1 MQNPAKFLRN
11 IPLFAGLNDDRLRE
25 LAKIFVRSK
34 FPRNT
39 ILFSKGDESDSL
51 YLMIKGSVQAVVNDD
66 KGHEMVLNSFGP
78 GEFFGEFA
86 LLDGQPRSA
95 TVITGEPTEL
105 IVIRRDDFRR
115 MVLSEPD
122 VVLNLLKV
130 LLRKLRLATEKIEG
144 LAFCNVYG
152 RITQLLVDLASSEDG
167 HQVIA
172 KKLTHQQ
179 IANRVGASREM
190 VSKIMKQLEV
200 GGYIVNEKK
209 CLKIKK
215 DFPKEF

>member
-1 MQNPAKFLRN
+1 MDALRD
-11 IPLFAGLNDDRLRE
+11 IPLLAGLNEDRLRE
-25 LAKIFVRSK
+25 LDKISVRRK

-51 YLMIKGSVQAVVNDD
+51 YLIVKGSVQVVINDD
-66 KGHEMVLNSFGP
+66 KGHEMILNSFGP

-95 TVITGEPTEL
+95 TVITREPAEL
-105 IVIRRDDFRR
+105 IIIRRDDFHRV
-115 MVLSEPD
+115 VLSEQD

-130 LLRKLRLATEKIEG
+130 LLRKLRLATERIES

-152 RITQLLVDLASSEDG
+152 RITQLLVDLASPEDG

-179 IANRVGASREM
+179 IANMVGASREM
-190 VSKIMKQLEV
+190 VSKIMKQLEI